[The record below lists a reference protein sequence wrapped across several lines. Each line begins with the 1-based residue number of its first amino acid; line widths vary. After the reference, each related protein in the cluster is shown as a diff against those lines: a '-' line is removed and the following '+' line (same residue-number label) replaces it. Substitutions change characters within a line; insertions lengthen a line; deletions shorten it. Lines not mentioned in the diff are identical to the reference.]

1 MAYHR
6 LTTGIPGLD
15 DTIKGLAV
23 GDNVVWRVGDIE
35 DYRRFVG
42 PFAEAARAA
51 GSPLVYI
58 RFASHAPLLEATAG
72 IEVVNLRPHD
82 GFEVFV
88 AAIHAVIERV
98 GRGASYVFDCLSD
111 LVVDWYSDQMLGNF
125 FKLTCPYLYDLRTLA
140 YFAILRNTHSSR
152 AVDPIFSTTQ
162 LFLDVY
168 RHQERLFIRPIK
180 VQHRFAQTMDMLHVW
195 EGDRFSRVTR
205 SDVISSILHAASGQ
219 RGVHATLDAGPWDR
233 AFLEAESVLSCHRS
247 CARGDEAMRPL
258 LQRLLRMILSRDAG
272 MLALAERFL
281 TVEDILDIRQR
292 MIGTGLVGGKSAGM
306 LVARAILHQRSPQ
319 MAVRLETHD
328 SYYVGADVFYTYLVD
343 NGVWWVRQKQRH
355 PETFLEG
362 ADQARQ
368 NILTGQFPPHI
379 LRQFD
384 AMLEYFG
391 QSPIIVRSSSLLEDN
406 FGNSFAG
413 KYDSVFCANQGPRER
428 RRDDFLAAVRA
439 VYTSSMSEEALR
451 YRAQRGLLQQDEQMA
466 LLVMRVSGSSHGN
479 CYYPHMAGVGFS
491 WNPYAWSE
499 DIDPAAGVARL
510 VFGLG
515 TRAVDR
521 SDDDYT
527 RVVALNAPN
536 RRPESNFNEV
546 RHYAQRR
553 VDFLDLEAN
562 QLISGSF
569 DEVFRRSPDAPSSL
583 FVSEDQS
590 SDGQRGNPVLTFDG
604 VLANTALVEDLR
616 QSLGLLQ
623 DSYGVPVDIEFTANF
638 DPAGDYRIN
647 LVQCR
652 PLPVTMV
659 DDGQEQTEGR
669 DGATIISARGAVIG
683 HSRVTAI
690 DRFIYVTPSL
700 YGHMP
705 LNLRYEVARVLG
717 RINRVAKPATTM
729 LLGPGR
735 WGTSTPSLGIPVKF
749 QEINHVSVL
758 CEIVSMHEGLV
769 PDVSLGTHFLNEL
782 IEENILYLA
791 LFPDRGSN
799 SLDEA
804 FFRDAVNLLPTL
816 LPEDAKWADLIC
828 VVEPARDA
836 NRSVILRANAKE
848 QRVECCWRHADPPKP
863 A

>member
-6 LTTGIPGLD
+6 LTTGISGLD

-23 GDNVVWRVGDIE
+23 GDNVVWQVGDID
-35 DYRRFVG
+35 DYRALVL
-42 PFAEAARAA
+42 PFAAAARHA
-51 GSPLVYI
+51 GTHLVYV
-58 RFASHAPLLEATAG
+58 RFASHAPLLDADAG
-72 IEVVNLRPHD
+72 AEIVTLRPHD

-88 AAIHAVIERV
+88 AAIHAVIERA

-152 AVDPIFSTTQ
+152 AVDPIFATTQ
-162 LFLDVY
+162 LFLDVF
-168 RHQERLFIRPIK
+168 RHESRLFVRPIK
-180 VQHRFAQTMDMLHVW
+180 VQHRFAQTMDMLHAW
-195 EGDRFSRVTR
+195 EGERFSPVTR
-205 SDVISSILHAASGQ
+205 SDLISGILRGAGGQ

-233 AFLEAESVLSCHRS
+233 AFLSAEAALDCHSR
-247 CARGDEAMRPL
+247 CQRGADELPPMLR
-258 LQRLLRMILSRDAG
+258 RLLRMLLSRDPD

-281 TVEDILDIRQR
+281 TIEDILDIRQR
-292 MIGTGLVGGKSAGM
+292 MIGTGLIGGKSAGM
-306 LVARAILHQRSPQ
+306 LVARAILRDRSP
-319 MAVRLETHD
+319 RLGGLLEEHD

-355 PETFLEG
+355 PETFLDG

-368 NILTGQFPPHI
+368 NILTGRFPPHI

-413 KYDSVFCANQGPRER
+413 KYESVFCANQGPPER

-466 LLVMRVSGSSHGN
+466 LLVMRVSGSSHGH
-479 CYYPHMAGVGFS
+479 CYYPHLAGVGFS

-527 RVVALNAPN
+527 RVVALNDPS
-536 RRPESNFNEV
+536 RRPESNFDEV

-569 DEVFRRSPDAPSSL
+569 DEIFRRSPDVPASL
-583 FVSEDQS
+583 FVSDDQR
-590 SDGQRGNPVLTFDG
+590 SDGHPGDPVLTFDG
-604 VLANTALVEDLR
+604 VLEQTSLVGDLR
-616 QSLGLLQ
+616 EALALLQ
-623 DSYGVPVDIEFTANF
+623 ESYGVPVDIEFTANF
-638 DPAGDYRIN
+638 DTACAYRLN

-652 PLPVTMV
+652 PLPVTIA
-659 DDGQEQTEGR
+659 EGLVMPAEAGR
-669 DGATIISARGAVIG
+669 GAPIITARGAVIG
-683 HSRVTAI
+683 HSRIVSV
-690 DRFIYVTPSL
+690 DRFIYVTPSI
-700 YGHMP
+700 YGHLP
-705 LNLRYEVARVLG
+705 INQRYEVARVLG
-717 RINRVAKPATTM
+717 QLNRSSGSGTTM

-735 WGTSTPSLGIPVKF
+735 WGTSTPSLGIPVRF
-749 QEINHVSVL
+749 QDISHVSIL

-791 LFPDRGSN
+791 LFPNRGAN
-799 SLDEA
+799 QLDES
-804 FFRDAVNLLPTL
+804 FFRDAPNQLPQL
-816 LPEDAKWADLIC
+816 LPEEAKWGDLIRVVAPVRSAGSKGVILLADAKAQ
-828 VVEPARDA
+828 
-836 NRSVILRANAKE
+836 SVACYASAE
-848 QRVECCWRHADPPKP
+848 G
-863 A
+863 

>member
-6 LTTGIPGLD
+6 LTTGIPGFD

-23 GDNVVWRVGDIE
+23 GDNVVWRVGDID
-35 DYRRFVG
+35 DYRAFVL
-42 PFAEAARAA
+42 PFAQAARRS
-51 GSPLVYI
+51 GSQLVYI
-58 RFASHAPLLEATAG
+58 RFASHAPLLDADSGAE
-72 IEVVNLRPHD
+72 IVVLQPHD
-82 GFEVFV
+82 GFEAFV

-125 FKLTCPYLYDLRTLA
+125 FTLTCPYLYDLRTLA

-162 LFLDVY
+162 LFIDVF
-168 RHQERLFIRPIK
+168 RHAGRIFVRPIK

-195 EGDRFSRVTR
+195 EGERFIPVTR
-205 SDVISSILHAASGQ
+205 SDLISEVLHATSGK

-233 AFLEAESVLSCHRS
+233 AFLHAEATLDCHHR
-247 CARGDEAMRPL
+247 CNKDGADLRPL
-258 LQRLLRMILSRDAG
+258 LRRLLRMILSRDAG
-272 MLALAERFL
+272 MLALAERHI
-281 TVEDILDIRQR
+281 TIEDILDIRQR
-292 MIGTGLVGGKSAGM
+292 MIGTGLVGGKAAGM
-306 LVARAILHQRSPQ
+306 LVARAILRARSPRL
-319 MAVRLETHD
+319 AARLEAHD

-355 PETFLEG
+355 SDTFLEG

-368 NILTGQFPPHI
+368 NILTGHFPPHI

-406 FGNSFAG
+406 FGNTFAG

-466 LLVMRVSGSSHGN
+466 LLVMRVSGSSHGT
-479 CYYPHMAGVGFS
+479 CYYPHLAGVGFS

-527 RVVALNAPN
+527 RVVALNDPT
-536 RRPESNFNEV
+536 RRPESNFDEV

-569 DEVFRRSPDAPSSL
+569 NEVLRRSPDVPSSL
-583 FVSEDQS
+583 FVTDDQS
-590 SDGQRGNPVLTFDG
+590 SDGQRGHPVLTFDG
-604 VLANTALVEDLR
+604 ILSQTGLVGDLR
-616 QSLGLLQ
+616 EMLALLQ
-623 DSYGVPVDIEFTANF
+623 QSYGVPVDTEFTANF
-638 DPAGDYRIN
+638 DADGSYRIN

-659 DDGQEQTEGR
+659 EDPKELAAGR
-669 DGATIISARGAVIG
+669 LGASIITARGAVIG
-683 HSRVTAI
+683 HSRIVTV
-690 DRFIYVTPSL
+690 DRLIYVTPSR
-700 YGHMP
+700 YGHLP
-705 LNLRYEVARVLG
+705 INDRYEVARVLG
-717 RINRVAKPATTM
+717 RINRTSTEGVTM

-735 WGTSTPSLGIPVKF
+735 WGTSSPSLGIPVKF
-749 QEINHVSVL
+749 QEISHVSIL

-791 LFPDRGSN
+791 LFPNRGN
-799 SLDEA
+799 NQLDEG
-804 FFRDAVNLLPTL
+804 FFRSAVNLLPTL
-816 LPEDAKWADLIC
+816 LPEDAKWADMIR
-828 VVEPARDA
+828 VIEPGQGLADG
-836 NRSVILRANAKE
+836 VILQADAKA
-848 QRVECCWRHADPPKP
+848 QTVVCCWHHVDPR
-863 A
+863 

>member
-15 DTIKGLAV
+15 DTIKGLAI

-35 DYRRFVG
+35 DYRAFVI
-42 PFAEAARAA
+42 PFAAAARRS
-51 GSPLVYI
+51 GSRLVYI
-58 RFASHAPLLEATAG
+58 RFAGHAPLLDAG
-72 IEVVNLRPHD
+72 SGAEIVHLRPHD
-82 GFEVFV
+82 GFELFV

-98 GRGASYVFDCLSD
+98 GHGASYVFDCLSD

-140 YFAILRNTHSSR
+140 YFAIQRSMHSSR
-152 AVDPIFSTTQ
+152 AIDPIFATTQ

-168 RHQERLFIRPIK
+168 RHDARLFVRPIK
-180 VQHRFAQTMDMLHVW
+180 VQHRFAQTMDMLHAW
-195 EGDRFSRVTR
+195 EQDRFTPVTR
-205 SDVISSILHAASGQ
+205 SDLISEILHAASGK

-233 AFLEAESVLSCHRS
+233 AFIEAEAALACHRR
-247 CARGDEAMRPL
+247 CGGGADGMTPL
-258 LQRLLRMILSRDAG
+258 LKRLLRMLLSQDPD
-272 MLALAERFL
+272 MLQLAERYI

-292 MIGTGLVGGKSAGM
+292 MIGTGLIGGKSAGM
-306 LVARAILHQRSPQ
+306 LVARAILRARSPRI
-319 MAVRLETHD
+319 AGLLEAHD

-343 NGVWWVRQKQRH
+343 NGVWWVRQNQRH
-355 PETFLEG
+355 ADTFLDG

-368 NILTGQFPPHI
+368 NILTGRFPPHI

-406 FGNSFAG
+406 YGNSFAG
-413 KYDSVFCANQGPRER
+413 KYDSVFCANQGPSER

-439 VYTSSMSEEALR
+439 VYASSMSEEALR

-479 CYYPHMAGVGFS
+479 CYYPHLAGVGFS

-527 RVVALNAPN
+527 RVVALNDPE
-536 RRPESNFNEV
+536 RRPESNFDEV

-569 DEVFRRSPDAPSSL
+569 DEVFRRSPDVPPRL
-583 FVSEDQS
+583 FVAEDPR
-590 SDGQRGNPVLTFDG
+590 SDGTPGHPVLTFDG
-604 VLANTALVEDLR
+604 VLRETSLVPDLR
-616 QSLGLLQ
+616 ACLAVLQ
-623 DSYGVPVDIEFTANF
+623 ESYGAPVDIEFTANF
-638 DPAGDYRIN
+638 TATGDYRLN

-652 PLPVTMV
+652 PLPVTIDAGPQPV
-659 DDGQEQTEGR
+659 SAEGR
-669 DGATIISARGAVIG
+669 GTPIITARGAVIG
-683 HSRVTAI
+683 HSRIVAV
-690 DRFIYVTPSL
+690 DRFIYVTPSI
-700 YGHMP
+700 YGHLP
-705 LNLRYEVARVLG
+705 INRRYEVARVLG
-717 RINRVAKPATTM
+717 QLNRTVGNRTTM

-735 WGTSTPSLGIPVKF
+735 WGTSTPSLGIPVRF
-749 QEINHVSVL
+749 QDISRTAIL
-758 CEIVSMHEGLV
+758 CEIVTMHEGLV

-791 LFPDRGSN
+791 LFPDRGAN
-799 SLDEA
+799 QLDES
-804 FFRDAVNLLPTL
+804 FFRDAENLLPTI
-816 LPEDAKWADLIC
+816 LPEAAAWADLIR
-828 VVEPARDA
+828 VVEPDRRTGPATLVADARA
-836 NRSVILRANAKE
+836 QSVACSWAGRTTSA
-848 QRVECCWRHADPPKP
+848 
-863 A
+863 